1 MTDKIK
7 LTLLGTGTPTP
18 SHHRAGSSYL
28 LEVGDQTLLEVGQIF
43 AGNTIFGQDLL
54 EVPSVGFRLELY
66 ADAD

>member
-1 MTDKIK
+1 MIDEIK

-54 EVPSVGFRLELY
+54 EVQVSGIQTGALR
-66 ADAD
+66 